1 MANENGGLILKN
13 LQGYQENNNIGLPRG
28 ANPARV
34 QAGNSYTSLVN
45 KLHLIKLADNF
56 PANETGYRN
65 YSKFQP
71 KTAFDLCK
79 MGSSDTGAATYDI
92 EDFIYCKHFGQPI
105 NKLITLR
112 RFPLPCTDNIY
123 DRTNQQEPDISRMV
137 TYITQDTNKLED
149 LLSFSYG
156 LRWKELNAEME
167 DARTEGDQSGFTG
180 LSKKIMSFIDPVLA
194 GNTLQGQNKLNYDP
208 KHDQNKVYGPVDS
221 ITQTHI
227 RDVGFDFTKEFDIV
241 FDYDL
246 QSWGGRSPEFALKDI
261 LANALAT
268 TYNNGKFWP
277 GSRYWVGERPS
288 QFLDKVRFMNP
299 DNLDQFFSGGLK
311 SLKGAIS
318 QFATKGSAIK
328 QLKNAMSNG
337 LAMAIGKLLDNI
349 GRPSIIVMNSLLAA
363 EPTGFWHLTIGNPYN
378 PTMCIG
384 NLLCTGVDVS
394 FPTDSF
400 GYGDFPTKIRFNVK
414 LKPGQPK
421 DGAGIEMMFNM
432 GKSRIYYNPKS
443 VKKESNNNIVS
454 KQARSFYGYETAQ
467 IERTISDAFDFVAD
481 KVVVTT
487 QNTYNAANN
496 LLDNS
501 KQNDSSNQ
509 PNLNLIDNNSAFR
522 MFT

>member
-1 MANENGGLILKN
+1 MATDGTLVMRN
-13 LQGYQENNNIGLPRG
+13 LTGYQENNNIGLPKG
-28 ANPARV
+28 ADPARIH
-34 QAGNSYTSLVN
+34 AGTSYTSLVN

-56 PANETGYRN
+56 PANEKDYAG
-65 YSKFQP
+65 YSKFEP
-71 KTAFDLCK
+71 KTAYDLCK
-79 MGSSDTGAATYDI
+79 MGSEDTGAATYDI
-92 EDFIYCKHFGQPI
+92 EDFIYCKNFGQPI

-112 RFPLPCTDNIY
+112 RFPYPCTDNIY
-123 DRTNQQEPDISRMV
+123 DRTNQAEPDIARMV
-137 TYITQDTNKLED
+137 TYITQDVNKLDD
-149 LLSFSYG
+149 LLAFSYG

-167 DARTEGDQSGFTG
+167 DARTEGDQSGFSG

-227 RDVGFDFTKEFDIV
+227 REVGFDFTKEFNIV
-241 FDYDL
+241 FEYEL
-246 QSWGGRSPEFALKDI
+246 QSWGGRGPEFAMKDV

-288 QFLDKVRFMNP
+288 QFLDKVKFMQP
-299 DNLDQFFSGGLK
+299 ENLDQFFSDGMK
-311 SLKGAIS
+311 SLKGAIQ

-337 LAMAIGKLLDNI
+337 LAMAIGKLLDSI
-349 GRPSIIVMNSLLAA
+349 GRPSIIVMNSLLSA
-363 EPTGFWHLTIGNPYN
+363 EPTGNWHLTIGNPYN

-384 NLLCTGVDVS
+384 NLLCTGVDVT
-394 FPTDSF
+394 FPTDNFS
-400 GYGDFPTKIRFNVK
+400 YGDFPNKIRFEVK

-421 DGAGIEMMFNM
+421 DKAGVEMMFNM

-443 VKKESNNNIVS
+443 VAVESNNSVIA
-454 KQARSFYGYETAQ
+454 KQARSFYGYDSSSVMRSIDET
-467 IERTISDAFDFVAD
+467 FDFVAE

-487 QNTYNAANN
+487 QNTYNTTNN
-496 LLDNS
+496 MLDNS
-501 KQNDSSNQ
+501 KQPSTNNEN
-509 PNLNLIDNNSAFR
+509 NLDLIASFSR
-522 MFT
+522 IGIMG